1 VSCALLGLARHIL
14 FHLFANW
21 NNSLKTF
28 HDFVPIV
35 RNGFVFTGSVL
46 IYIFALVIVR
56 ALLPF
61 VRACL
66 IIIINDRYPSM
77 IGCAEAYRDLCPRA
91 VGHEAPPGV
100 GFQSVEGRISI
111 LFGI

>member
-1 VSCALLGLARHIL
+1 
-14 FHLFANW
+14 
-21 NNSLKTF
+21 
-28 HDFVPIV
+28 
-35 RNGFVFTGSVL
+35 
-46 IYIFALVIVR
+46 
-56 ALLPF
+56 
-61 VRACL
+61 
-66 IIIINDRYPSM
+66 M